1 MTEEDGTFKLLLLLL
16 GSWAHRSAKVP
27 GSIPSLRIETV
38 KWPLVCGVE
47 EGLGGRSFDW
57 NPADELGGGVEPCV
71 GTNLCASGGEFDCF
85 IEILVGSAVGENLPN
100 L

>member
-16 GSWAHRSAKVP
+16 GSWAHRS
-27 GSIPSLRIETV
+27 GPSLRIETV

-47 EGLGGRSFDW
+47 EGLGGRSLDSW
-57 NPADELGGGVEPCV
+57 NPADEHGGGVEPCME
-71 GTNLCASGGEFDCF
+71 TNRCASGGEFDCF